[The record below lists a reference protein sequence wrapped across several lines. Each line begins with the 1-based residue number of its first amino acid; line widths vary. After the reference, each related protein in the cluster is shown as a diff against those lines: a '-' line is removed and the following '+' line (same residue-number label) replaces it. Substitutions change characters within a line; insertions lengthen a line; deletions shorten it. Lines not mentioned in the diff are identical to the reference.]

1 MAFIRPLANRNRQGG
16 GLFLMRRTMGLH
28 DFTFYDLVNRNA
40 AIYGDGR
47 AWTDDGVDRV
57 FSFSEIKT
65 EVDQLACGLQKI
77 GIEKGDRIG
86 ILGKNS
92 FSYFLLYG
100 AAAALGAIVLPI
112 NWRLSA
118 DEVAYNLNDCSPKIV
133 FADPEFEEVLTSLKD
148 KLTSVGDYFNLGSA
162 NGGFKPFKT
171 LLDQGTEF
179 NPVDVS
185 TDDGFV
191 IIHTA
196 AVAGRPRGA
205 LLSHGNILCAN
216 MQFNCLLNL
225 TPEDVHYNVL
235 PLFHVGGLF
244 MATAAF
250 HAGTFNLNVAKFDA
264 ARAAR
269 LVQEKKI
276 SVMLEFPPILGSI
289 LEQHEKTG
297 VDISSLKAV
306 TGLEVPET
314 IEKYQKMTGGTFYAM
329 YGQTETSCL
338 ATYARYDDRP
348 GSAGKA
354 LPMAEVRLVDD
365 NDSPV
370 ADGQV
375 GEIVVKGPMVFKGY
389 WNLSEDNEYTF
400 RGGWHHTGD
409 QGRFDEDGFLWYA
422 GRKAEKELIKPG
434 GENVYPAE
442 VEKTILEHPAIEQAV
457 VIGVPD
463 PKWKE
468 GIKAVCVL
476 KQGESIEAQALTN
489 FVGERIAR
497 YKKPQYIEFITE
509 LPLLEDGAPDREKVK
524 DLYGG
529 PQ

>member
-1 MAFIRPLANRNRQGG
+1 
-16 GLFLMRRTMGLH
+16 MGLH

-40 AIYGDGR
+40 AIYGGGQ
-47 AWTDDGVDRV
+47 AWMDDGNSKV
-57 FSFSEIKT
+57 FSFSEIKKK
-65 EVDQLACGLQKI
+65 VDRLACGLRTI

-92 FSYFLLYG
+92 HSYFLLYG
-100 AAAALGAIVLPI
+100 AAAALGAIMLPV

-118 DEVAYNLNDCSPKIV
+118 DEVAYNLNDCSPKVV
-133 FADPEFEEVLTSLKD
+133 FADPEFEEVLKSIED
-148 KLTSVGDYFNLGSA
+148 KLTSVEDYFNLGS
-162 NGGFKPFKT
+162 GGFKPFHT
-171 LLDQGTEF
+171 LLDYGTAF
-179 NPVDVS
+179 DPVDVK

-205 LLSHGNILCAN
+205 LLSHGNVLCAN

-250 HAGTFNLNVAKFDA
+250 HAGALNLNVSKFDA
-264 ARAAR
+264 ERAAQ

-276 SVMLEFPPILGSI
+276 SVMLEFPPILAAI

-297 VDISSLKAV
+297 VDISSLKVV

-314 IEKYQKMTGGTFYAM
+314 IEKYQEMTGGTFYAM

-338 ATYARYDDRP
+338 ATYGAYNDCP
-348 GSAGKA
+348 GSAGKM

-365 NDSPV
+365 YDSPV
-370 ADGQV
+370 ANGQV

-389 WNLSEDNEYTF
+389 WNLPEDNEYTF

-442 VEKTILEHPAIEQAV
+442 VEKTISEHPAIEATV

-476 KQGESIEAQALTN
+476 KEGESLESQALIN

-497 YKKPQYIEFITE
+497 YKKPRYVEFVTE
-509 LPLLEDGAPDREKVK
+509 LPLLEDGAVDRGKVK

-529 PQ
+529 DQ